1 MKKIKVRIT
10 FTEEILGT
18 ASGDPKLHEEFVAS
32 KAPNALSME
41 EEVAALGVDEV
52 VRNGMV
58 MHR

>member
-32 KAPNALSME
+32 KAPMISE
-41 EEVAALGVDEV
+41 S
-52 VRNGMV
+52 NGMDARSGERWA
-58 MHR
+58 MAKHS

>member
-32 KAPNALSME
+32 KAPNAMSGD
-41 EEVAALGVDEV
+41 AK
-52 VRNGMV
+52 NIPS
-58 MHR
+58 